1 MIGGKDCAF
10 DPGPPSAGSAPWP
23 IDPGPAPAWDG
34 APGGASGRA
43 PPKRPPIIL
52 YPRTG
57 VSAPHRTLFPGS
69 AFRGQAT
76 LTLIPLAVMR
86 NGSPGATPGGTVTSH
101 VFVCSSLAVVAD
113 TPEDAEEV
121 L

>member
-1 MIGGKDCAF
+1 MRGQGCCTEW
-10 DPGPPSAGSAPWP
+10 SCL
-23 IDPGPAPAWDG
+23 
-34 APGGASGRA
+34 GGAQNSSLLAPLYGCSRA
-43 PPKRPPIIL
+43 FCWSNRL
-52 YPRTG
+52 WG
-57 VSAPHRTLFPGS
+57 SWNRTLFPGS
-69 AFRGQAT
+69 SFRGQAT
-76 LTLIPLAVMR
+76 LTLIPLAVTR